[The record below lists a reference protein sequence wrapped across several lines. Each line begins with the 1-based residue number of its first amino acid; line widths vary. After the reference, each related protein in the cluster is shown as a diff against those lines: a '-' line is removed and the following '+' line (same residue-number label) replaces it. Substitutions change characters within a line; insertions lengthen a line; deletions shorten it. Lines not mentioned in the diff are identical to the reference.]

1 MDKRI
6 LYTVDDYL
14 KDDDFII
21 AVLDHDSAKLSQW
34 EEFLRYCPMQEALFN
49 EARGVLQ
56 GLPNEQLLS
65 EAEAASL
72 KDSIWKSV
80 LV

>member
-1 MDKRI
+1 
-6 LYTVDDYL
+6 
-14 KDDDFII
+14 
-21 AVLDHDSAKLSQW
+21 
-34 EEFLRYCPMQEALFN
+34 MQEALFN
-49 EARGVLQ
+49 EARDVLQ